1 MNEYK
6 ISNDTTEKLNKLKQF
21 ISNKKTVTFKI
32 LNISKLSTIA
42 DYFLIVS
49 MDNIRAVESLKDD
62 LIDFCEE
69 HDIEIRN
76 KEGITSPW
84 VLIDLNDIII
94 HVFTEE
100 MRSFYNLERLWA
112 DAEIVD

>member
-1 MNEYK
+1 MTEYK

-32 LNISKLSTIA
+32 LNISKLSIIA

-69 HDIEIRN
+69 HDIDIRN

-84 VLIDLNDIII
+84 VLI

-112 DAEIVD
+112 DAEVVD